1 MAEEDMTAS
10 PKRAHLGGLSGR
22 SDGLSTQA
30 HRRLGRLAYPSPPTA
45 AGRLAADGTMRGG
58 SSIVLI
64 AVIVVV
70 GVVAPQLNGQRRRA
84 GTAPRCS
91 TNSAPPNDGS
101 AARATRLA
109 T

>member
-1 MAEEDMTAS
+1 MRLSELPADSEVACPPTATKAPRDCFQRFVGRLGMAEEDMTAS
-10 PKRAHLGGLSGR
+10 PRRAHFGGLSGR

-58 SSIVLI
+58 SNIVLI

-70 GVVAPQLNGQRRRA
+70 GVVA
-84 GTAPRCS
+84 S
-91 TNSAPPNDGS
+91 
-101 AARATRLA
+101 
-109 T
+109 

>member
-1 MAEEDMTAS
+1 
-10 PKRAHLGGLSGR
+10 
-22 SDGLSTQA
+22 
-30 HRRLGRLAYPSPPTA
+30 
-45 AGRLAADGTMRGG
+45 
-58 SSIVLI
+58 LI